1 MGSQAYYFWHCTVNP
16 QSFSKVMHTKLYT
29 KLYVNIKPL
38 SKKKKKRNYFFLFQ
52 RTLSKTL
59 L

>member
-16 QSFSKVMHTKLYT
+16 QSFSKVMHTKLY
-29 KLYVNIKPL
+29 VNLKPL
-38 SKKKKKRNYFFLFQ
+38 SKKKKKKKKELLFLFQ
-52 RTLSKTL
+52 KTLSKTL

>member
-29 KLYVNIKPL
+29 KLYVNIKPP
-38 SKKKKKRNYFFLFQ
+38 SKKKKKKKELLFSFPKDTQ
-52 RTLSKTL
+52 
-59 L
+59 